1 MISSSVFEG
10 ATDSMAAAERADLVE
25 ALLRGELARE
35 EFDYLVKKIKFSQ
48 DGKRIENPPADGR
61 GCC

>member
-35 EFDYLVKKIKFSQ
+35 EFDYLIKKIKFCK

-61 GCC
+61 GHC